1 MRIGISAGLAVL
13 TAVGCTVAIAED
25 DGRRLLSRAS
35 YDPFRG
41 SAAAQEW
48 VAYGDHAA
56 VIRVTREAAAKPDPK
71 DGDYIPRTVTAT
83 VTQVVWSRPKAPPL
97 PKEITLEA
105 NGWYTTLWGGREEAA
120 REGASRLEPG
130 HTYVVGV
137 IGTGSRVK
145 LIGDDAAVPYDAAT
159 FGRGELEGR
168 AISPN
173 AFRRAVRGMPE
184 DAVAKFVISETY
196 NPRTLR
202 DVQRL
207 LEGTSPLNIYRQAA
221 LNSLYTDVNLDRKP
235 DDHADEGAGDLPGRF
250 RRRVSPLDSG
260 TDYFLSI
267 ACSGRGSAI
276 TLRLTVNL
284 TTTTRQLPC
293 NTGNE
298 LVAVK
303 EPRGEVMYEITSA
316 EPDAGAVAW
325 SVSEAPRR
333 VADLGR

>member
-1 MRIGISAGLAVL
+1 MSIGIAVGLTML
-13 TAVGCTVAIAED
+13 TAVGCAVAIADD
-25 DGRRLLSRAS
+25 DGPRLLSRSS

-83 VTQVVWSRPKAPPL
+83 VTQIVWSRPKAPPL

-105 NGWYTTLWGGREEAA
+105 NGWYTTLWGGPEEAA
-120 REGASRLEPG
+120 REGTSRLEPG

-137 IGTGSRVK
+137 TGTGGRQK

-168 AISPN
+168 VISPN
-173 AFRRAVRGMPE
+173 AFYRAVRGMPE

-235 DDHADEGAGDLPGRF
+235 DHHADEGAGDLPGRF
-250 RRRVSPLDSG
+250 RRRVSALDSG
-260 TDYFLSI
+260 ADYFLSI
-267 ACSGRGSAI
+267 ACFGRGSAI
-276 TLRLTVNL
+276 MLRLTVNG

-303 EPRGEVMYEITSA
+303 QPRGEVMYEITSA
-316 EPDAGAVAW
+316 EPDAGVVAW
-325 SVSEAPRR
+325 NVSEAPRR
-333 VADLGR
+333 VADQGR